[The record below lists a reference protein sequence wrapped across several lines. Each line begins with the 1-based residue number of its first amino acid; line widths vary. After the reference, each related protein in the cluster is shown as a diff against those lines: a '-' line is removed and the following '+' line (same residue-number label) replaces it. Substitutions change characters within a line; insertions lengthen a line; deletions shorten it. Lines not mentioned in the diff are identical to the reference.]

1 MPDKLG
7 GQLYRPAD
15 PKYWKRQISDSTA
28 GGEDNVSHSSTD
40 LTSVIA
46 DSDSPTPMEL
56 ELQQERVWWSGST
69 MVEVHKLELALK
81 QEFHKTAASI
91 REQFKRQIDIEHN
104 NQQQKFASL
113 ERSFSHMR
121 EDIDVFKARQDVSNP
136 VRQISENL
144 SQVESALR
152 MELDDMRC
160 SSEDWQRQQAATRL
174 QQSLQ
179 PSTASLREEMVAL
192 SNRLAKMEGQ
202 SLMGLVEATNRPA
215 GASLNALQAS
225 TDAALADERSARMKE
240 FEKLWDETSR
250 VSQEIAVERLARM
263 QVLASESAQEGTGAA
278 MAVEVNMQLQ
288 AMRKAMELESASRA
302 AQVRELKAE
311 LERAGEEQWKAK
323 VCDHLQDSLS
333 SSTTTEGLRFQRC
346 VSEPWN
352 SNAEVE
358 MRLQEIRKALELESV
373 SRAMQIQGLAMSM
386 ETERVSRRAVSDKH
400 QVAIDDIRASLEE
413 VENLRVSLVEL
424 ALKMRPSIDESTAD
438 AMKAITSPLPTL
450 SDDDDAI
457 DQATSETS
465 MNVSSFGI
473 ADMRAETVE
482 WSNKLTAAQLE
493 LREELNSRVNMAVA
507 SIRGDLAAQA
517 AELQGDIAASQAEL
531 RRDFAKSRGELAGSP
546 TSAVDR
552 GRLGLQSDT
561 VLASQLKEFASFIEI
576 LASGAGLLSD
586 KISAESKSR
595 RQVEVQINARISR
608 VERRLAETGVGQED
622 CEIQQQEQQQQQVKE
637 EVLLHDSPQ
646 HAQPDEAVAGK
657 ANEQLP
663 ERSSH
668 QPKNCSN
675 LPQRQSSVND
685 GLKES
690 LEQLVIRVSNM
701 LDKKADSGA
710 RKRSLSVASANGAQ
724 SPPLPRRSTLP
735 RSPSLTQ
742 RCTLPQ
748 SPFLPQRSTLPAR
761 ASGSPPP
768 MPGGRAMR
776 TEWVPEQH
784 PALVRGL
791 VASASVL
798 MTPRQSN
805 RPTNHLQSPQLAG
818 ALSQHAQSQGDL
830 RAIPKAPGQPYPSV
844 QGHAMYSPAFSVT
857 GKSPLLTPRQT
868 MGPVPAVVLNWR

>member
-1 MPDKLG
+1 MPDKLD
-7 GQLYRPAD
+7 GQPERPAD
-15 PKYWKRQISDSTA
+15 SQYWKRHMSSSTA

-46 DSDSPTPMEL
+46 DSDSLTPMEL
-56 ELQQERVWWSGST
+56 ELQQERVWWPEST
-69 MVEVHKLELALK
+69 SVEVQKLELALK

-121 EDIDVFKARQDVSNP
+121 EDIDVFKARQDLSNP

-160 SSEDWQRQQAATRL
+160 SFEDCQRQQAATRL

-202 SLMGLVEATNRPA
+202 TLMGLVE
-215 GASLNALQAS
+215 
-225 TDAALADERSARMKE
+225 ALADERSARMKE

-250 VSQEIAVERLARM
+250 VSQEIAEERLARM
-263 QVLASESAQEGTGAA
+263 QIVASESAQEGTGAA

-323 VCDHLQDSLS
+323 VSNHLQDSLS
-333 SSTTTEGLRFQRC
+333 SSTTTEGLRSQLC
-346 VSEPWN
+346 SAQPLN

-358 MRLQEIRKALELESV
+358 MRLQEIRKALELESA
-373 SRAMQIQGLAMSM
+373 SRAMQMQGLAMSM

-400 QVAIDDIRASLEE
+400 QVAIDDVRASLEE

-424 ALKMRPSIDESTAD
+424 ALKMRPSIDESTAEGNKD

-450 SDDDDAI
+450 SEDDAI
-457 DQATSETS
+457 DQAASETNMS
-465 MNVSSFGI
+465 VSSFSTT
-473 ADMRAETVE
+473 DMRAEMVE
-482 WSNKLTAAQLE
+482 WSKKLTTAQLE
-493 LREELNSRVNMAVA
+493 LREELNSRVNMTVA

-531 RRDFAKSRGELAGSP
+531 RRDFAKSRGELAGSQ
-546 TSAVDR
+546 TSAVDG

-561 VLASQLKEFASFIEI
+561 ILASQLTEFASFIEI
-576 LASGAGLLSD
+576 LASGAGRLSD
-586 KISAESKSR
+586 KISAESKTR

-622 CEIQQQEQQQQQVKE
+622 CEIQQREQQQQQQQQVQE

-663 ERSSH
+663 ESSSH
-668 QPKNCSN
+668 QPKNYSN
-675 LPQRQSSVND
+675 LPQRQSSTND

-690 LEQLVIRVSNM
+690 LEELVNRVSNM

-710 RKRSLSVASANGAQ
+710 RKRSSSVASANGAQ

-735 RSPSLTQ
+735 QSPSLTQ
-742 RCTLPQ
+742 RSTLPQ
-748 SPFLPQRSTLPAR
+748 SPFLPQRSTLPLTR
-761 ASGSPPP
+761 TSGSPS

-776 TEWVPEQH
+776 TEWVQEQH

-805 RPTNHLQSPQLAG
+805 RPGNHLQSLQLPG

-830 RAIPKAPGQPYPSV
+830 HAIPKAPGQPYPSV

-857 GKSPLLTPRQT
+857 GKSPTQTPRQT
-868 MGPVPAVVLNWR
+868 GTVPAVVLNWR